1 LSGAVCCELAWAAAN
16 VKLPASKVAS
26 MRIRNVS
33 LETDVIVYH
42 SYEVVLDYC
51 NGCPQEEL
59 E

>member
-1 LSGAVCCELAWAAAN
+1 M
-16 VKLPASKVAS
+16 K
-26 MRIRNVS
+26 IRNVS